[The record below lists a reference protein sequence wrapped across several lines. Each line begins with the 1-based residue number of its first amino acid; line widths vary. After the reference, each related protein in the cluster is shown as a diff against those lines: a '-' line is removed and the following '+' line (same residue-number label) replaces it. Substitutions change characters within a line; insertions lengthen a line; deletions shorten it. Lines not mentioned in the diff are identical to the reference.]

1 MRKRIQKTTGTFR
14 RGIAC
19 AMAAALALSS
29 LAQAP
34 SSEAA
39 GKKKPTLSVKK
50 KTLYWNKSGSKNYTL
65 KLKKNKVKTLVKT
78 TWKTSKKSVVAL
90 SRKKDTSVRLT
101 AKKKGTATITAA
113 VKYVPMGKWSIR
125 TAKLTC
131 KVTSKEAAPAKTPP
145 VNTEPAQ
152 TPLIIYTTMP
162 APPSQPVVTEDPA
175 DTPEPADTPDPDR
188 TPGPGET
195 ADPDKSQEPTST
207 PDIPDDSTVTEVDL
221 SAAEAL
227 LSMEQGRNTIVLT
240 ATAKDKNGNS
250 LDNQTITWTSD
261 NENVA
266 AVKDGIVTAAGDGTA
281 HITATVNHVTSQPC
295 TVTVD
300 TKKPFIESAE
310 LSDGRTFFVA
320 FSEPVTGTPSV
331 TVKAEDNTRIEC
343 ASQTLSANGTS
354 LVITCRNAL
363 SAGIYELTVNG
374 LEDPAGNK
382 MEENSRISVER
393 ETSDPKGFL
402 CKTEQVPAGQ
412 SSFNVY
418 FSVVD
423 QYGEEYGSLDV
434 ISKGTFTA
442 SAQTENGM
450 PFKAQVNQQEGYVR
464 VSGSASAFT
473 EGRKIKIALTYSV
486 SDKKVIEETMTITLV
501 DASDI
506 GKAVKIAGLNAASK
520 TMDNISGSADKPVFQ
535 LSGTEKENVFTLSSK
550 LLDKFGYEADP
561 SDVTYKIEDGSI
573 LAFSDTDGSD
583 SDGISTSSQPVT
595 VRALKGGTT
604 TITAYLASDD
614 SESFPITVT
623 IKSTNLREITVAD
636 PGDGTNGKMSEAKIT
651 LTPAGTGLT
660 EDDLEYRVTEGAE
673 RLKELV
679 FVQESDGIYINITA
693 ATDGSDAPIR
703 FVVCSDGIESE
714 EITYTSTPSLSA
726 SKIEIDDFEANAVTV
741 EKTATTT
748 YQIRNR
754 YGEDITKRIAAQPEC
769 KISDPSVI
777 RSATTGT
784 GDAAGTLTLDALN
797 QGTSEVTLSL
807 PTDPSVNAKIN
818 VTVVEKAHI
827 KEIRFGTMSID
838 DGLILD
844 STAIL
849 YIPVQAYDQYGNKYD
864 VLTSGDVAAANLK
877 ITINGKNASD
887 FNLNAKWYENVGE
900 KSPIAPAPDATN
912 KIGAI
917 GLSWDV
923 AGSTT
928 APSSGEILNINF
940 TSNRDDF
947 MAKSYQV
954 PVNSAAIA
962 SRIELGS
969 HVQAALPGA
978 KVSNTVKLFDQ
989 YGAEV
994 QTVPS
999 DQKIYLEV
1007 RDKNNQ
1013 KIEAKDLDFST
1024 PPPINSGTKL
1034 PAGID
1039 ITINPKLQNTNK
1051 EYTILAYLGSS
1062 NSDPGYDDNKPPVG
1076 GSYKLLVDSA
1086 DNLLE
1091 KIEISDT
1098 AVKTPI
1104 ADNTKAT
1111 ANQEISLDSHY
1122 VNLTDP
1128 GTKLTFDC
1136 EMYTR
1141 YQREDIKVAWKNSSS
1156 KPVFAA
1162 NNLIWEVTAPDE
1174 VTVNVDSSATNIF
1187 TFKEA
1192 SSSSSPIDDVATVSL
1207 TYMSDSK
1214 TLSAKERS
1222 IKVSN
1227 KPAMPQGEYQIIN
1240 PLDTSTV
1247 NYLDKNNTAE
1257 ISAKTTF
1264 KLVAEDQYGDTYDQT
1279 PLFTVISSKGL
1290 FSIDST
1296 LTFPTTSGSFTI
1308 QATTNTKAGDVD
1320 TIKVYVTKDD
1330 FYEFTVKYVTT
1341 PATS

>member
-331 TVKAEDNTRIEC
+331 TVKTKDNTRVEC
-343 ASQTLSANGTS
+343 ASQILSANGTG

-423 QYGEEYGSLDV
+423 QYGEEYDSLDV

-506 GKAVKIAGLNAASK
+506 GKAVKIAGLNATSK

-660 EDDLEYRVTEGAE
+660 KDDLEYRVTEGAE

-726 SKIEIDDFEANAVTV
+726 STIEIDDFEENAVTANR
-741 EKTATTT
+741 TATTT

-769 KISDPSVI
+769 KISNLSVI

-797 QGTSEVTLSL
+797 PGTSEVTLSL

-818 VTVVEKAHI
+818 VTVVEKAYI

-838 DGLILD
+838 DGLILG

-864 VLTSGDVAAANLK
+864 ALTYEDVSAENLK
-877 ITINGKNASD
+877 ITANDKTPSTFKLKAE
-887 FNLNAKWYENVGE
+887 WYENVD
-900 KSPIAPAPDATN
+900 KKTPSTN
-912 KIGAI
+912 NTDKIGAI
-917 GLSWDV
+917 GLSWDTN
-923 AGSTT
+923 ATGTS
-928 APSSGEILNINF
+928 PSSGEMLNINF
-940 TSNRDDF
+940 TSKNDKF
-947 MAKSYQV
+947 EANSYQV

-969 HVQAALPGA
+969 HVQAALPNA

-989 YGAEV
+989 YGTEV
-994 QTVPS
+994 TTVPS
-999 DQKIYLEV
+999 DQMIYFEV
-1007 RDKNNQ
+1007 RDKNNK
-1013 KIEAKDLDFST
+1013 KIETKDLDFST
-1024 PPPINSGTKL
+1024 PSPISPGDKL
-1034 PAGID
+1034 PADID

-1051 EYTILAYLGSS
+1051 EYTILVYLGSIT
-1062 NSDPGYDDNKPPVG
+1062 SDPGYDDNKPPVG

-1091 KIEISDT
+1091 KIEISDK
-1098 AVKTPI
+1098 AIKSPI
-1104 ADNTKAT
+1104 SQAQAKAT
-1111 ANQEISLDSHY
+1111 ASQEISLDSHY

-1141 YQREDIKVAWKNSSS
+1141 YQGEDIKVAWKNSSS

-1162 NNLIWEVTAPDE
+1162 NNLIWEVIAPDE

-1240 PLDTSTV
+1240 PIGTPTV

-1308 QATTNTKAGDVD
+1308 QATTNTKSGDVD

>member
-281 HITATVNHVTSQPC
+281 HITATVNNVTSQPC

-331 TVKAEDNTRIEC
+331 TVKTKDNTRVEC

-506 GKAVKIAGLNAASK
+506 GKAVKIAGLNATSK

-714 EITYTSTPSLSA
+714 EITYKSTPSLSA
-726 SKIEIDDFEANAVTV
+726 STIEIDDFEENAVTANR
-741 EKTATTT
+741 TATTT

-877 ITINGKNASD
+877 ITVNGKNASD
-887 FNLNAKWYENVGE
+887 FKLNAKWYKNVGE
-900 KSPIAPAPDATN
+900 RSPIAPTPDTTN

-917 GLSWDV
+917 GLSWDT

-954 PVNSAAIA
+954 PVNSPAIA

-978 KVSNTVKLFDQ
+978 QVSNTVKLFDQ
-989 YGAEV
+989 YGTELTA
-994 QTVPS
+994 VPAK
-999 DQKIYLEV
+999 QKIYFEV
-1007 RDKNNQ
+1007 RDKNNK
-1013 KIEAKDLDFST
+1013 KIASKDLNDFSAPSSIT
-1024 PPPINSGTKL
+1024 SSNTL
-1034 PAGID
+1034 PAGIN
-1039 ITINPKLQNTNK
+1039 ITINPTLQNTNK
-1051 EYTILAYLGSS
+1051 EYTILAYLGPDD
-1062 NSDPGYDDNKPPVG
+1062 SDPGYDDNKPPVG

-1104 ADNTKAT
+1104 SQDAKTNTS
-1111 ANQEISLDSHY
+1111 QEISLDSHY
-1122 VNLTDP
+1122 VNLTGS
-1128 GTKLTFDC
+1128 GTQLTFDC

-1141 YQREDIKVAWKNSSS
+1141 YQGEDIKVAWKNSSS

-1162 NNLIWEVTAPDE
+1162 NNLIWEVIAPDE

-1240 PLDTSTV
+1240 PIDTLTV

-1290 FSIDST
+1290 FSIDSI
-1296 LTFPTTSGSFTI
+1296 LTFPTTSGSFAI
-1308 QATTNTKAGDVD
+1308 QAATNTKVGDVD

-1330 FYEFTVKYVTT
+1330 FYEFKVKYISS
-1341 PATS
+1341 P

>member
-101 AKKKGTATITAA
+101 AKKKGTATITAT

-227 LSMEQGRNTIVLT
+227 LSMEQDRNTIVLT

-281 HITATVNHVTSQPC
+281 HITATVNNVTSQPC

-331 TVKAEDNTRIEC
+331 TVKAKDNTRVEC

-506 GKAVKIAGLNAASK
+506 GKAVKIAGLNATSK

-573 LAFSDTDGSD
+573 LAFSDTDGSV

-726 SKIEIDDFEANAVTV
+726 SKIEIDDFEENAVTANR
-741 EKTATTT
+741 TATTT

-877 ITINGKNASD
+877 ITVNGKNASD
-887 FNLNAKWYENVGE
+887 FKLNAKWYENVGE
-900 KSPIAPAPDATN
+900 KSPIAPTPDTTN

-917 GLSWDV
+917 GLSWDT

-954 PVNSAAIA
+954 PVNSPAIA

-969 HVQAALPGA
+969 HVQAALPNS

-989 YGAEV
+989 YGTEV
-994 QTVPS
+994 TTVPS
-999 DQKIYLEV
+999 DQKIYFEV
-1007 RDKNNQ
+1007 RDKNNK
-1013 KIEAKDLDFST
+1013 KIETSDLDFSMLA
-1024 PPPINSGTKL
+1024 PISSTDTL
-1034 PAGID
+1034 LAGIN
-1039 ITINPKLQNTNK
+1039 ITINPTLQNTNK
-1051 EYTILAYLGSS
+1051 EYTILAYLGPD

-1104 ADNTKAT
+1104 SQDAKTNTS
-1111 ANQEISLDSHY
+1111 QEISLDSHY
-1122 VNLTDP
+1122 VNLTGS
-1128 GTKLTFDC
+1128 GTQLTFDC

-1141 YQREDIKVAWKNSSS
+1141 YQGEDIKVAWKNSIS

-1162 NNLIWEVTAPDE
+1162 NNLIWEVIAPDE

-1240 PLDTSTV
+1240 PIDTLTV

-1296 LTFPTTSGSFTI
+1296 LTFPTTSGRFAI
-1308 QATTNTKAGDVD
+1308 QAAINTKVGDVD

-1330 FYEFTVKYVTT
+1330 FYEFKVKYISS
-1341 PATS
+1341 P

>member
-131 KVTSKEAAPAKTPP
+131 KVTSKEATPAKTPP

-175 DTPEPADTPDPDR
+175 DTPEPSDTPDPDK
-188 TPGPGET
+188 TPVPGET

-227 LSMEQGRNTIVLT
+227 LSMEQGRNTIALT

-261 NENVA
+261 NENIA
-266 AVKDGIVTAAGDGTA
+266 AVKDGIVTAAGDGIA

-331 TVKAEDNTRIEC
+331 TVKAEDNTRVEC

-354 LVITCRNAL
+354 LVITCQNAL

-393 ETSDPKGFL
+393 EQSDPKGFL

-450 PFKAQVNQQEGYVR
+450 PFKALVNQQEGYVR

-473 EGRKIKIALTYSV
+473 EGRKIKITLTYSV

-506 GKAVKIAGLNAASK
+506 GKAVKIAGLNATSK

-573 LAFSDTDGSD
+573 LAFSDTDGSV

-726 SKIEIDDFEANAVTV
+726 STIEIDGFEENAVTATR
-741 EKTATTT
+741 TATTT
-748 YQIRNR
+748 YQILNR

-818 VTVVEKAHI
+818 VRVVKKAYI

-838 DGLILD
+838 DGLILG

-864 VLTSGDVAAANLK
+864 ALTGGDVSAENLQITANDKTPSTFNLK
-877 ITINGKNASD
+877 VE
-887 FNLNAKWYENVGE
+887 WYENVDE
-900 KSPIAPAPDATN
+900 NSPTTN
-912 KIGAI
+912 NTDKIGAI
-917 GLSWDV
+917 GLSWD
-923 AGSTT
+923 TT
-928 APSSGEILNINF
+928 ATGTFPSSGEMLNINF

-954 PVNSAAIA
+954 PVNSAARA

-978 KVSNTVKLFDQ
+978 QVSNTVKLFDQ
-989 YGAEV
+989 YGTELTAV
-994 QTVPS
+994 PAKQT
-999 DQKIYLEV
+999 IYFEV
-1007 RDKNNQ
+1007 RDKNNK
-1013 KIEAKDLDFST
+1013 KIASKDLTDFSAPSSIT
-1024 PPPINSGTKL
+1024 SSNTL
-1034 PAGID
+1034 PAVIN
-1039 ITINPKLQNTNK
+1039 ITINPTLQDTNK
-1051 EYTILAYLGSS
+1051 EYTILAYLGPDD
-1062 NSDPGYDDNKPPVG
+1062 SDPGYDDNKPPVG

-1098 AVKTPI
+1098 AVKTP
-1104 ADNTKAT
+1104 TSST
-1111 ANQEISLDSHY
+1111 AKITTNQEISLDSHY

-1141 YQREDIKVAWKNSSS
+1141 YQGEDIKVAWKDSDSN
-1156 KPVFAA
+1156 PVFAA
-1162 NNLIWEVTAPDE
+1162 NNLIWKVTTPN
-1174 VTVNVDSSATNIF
+1174 TVQATVDSTKKNIF
-1187 TFKEA
+1187 TFK
-1192 SSSSSPIDDVATVSL
+1192 SSPSSTDPIDDVAKVSL
-1207 TYMSDSK
+1207 SYMSSAK
-1214 TLSAKERS
+1214 ILSAKERS

-1240 PLDTSTV
+1240 ATEAPSV

-1257 ISAKTTF
+1257 ISKKTDF
-1264 KLVAEDQYGDTYDQT
+1264 KLVAEDQYGDIYEQI

-1290 FSIDST
+1290 FSINNP
-1296 LTFPTTSGSFTI
+1296 LTFPTASGSFSI
-1308 QATTNTKAGDVD
+1308 APVTNTPGDVD
-1320 TIKVYVTKDD
+1320 TIKVYVTRDD
-1330 FYEFTVKYVTT
+1330 FYEFTVKYIVAPTT
-1341 PATS
+1341 P

>member
-101 AKKKGTATITAA
+101 AKKKGTATITAT

-227 LSMEQGRNTIVLT
+227 LSMEQDRNTIVLT

-281 HITATVNHVTSQPC
+281 HITATVNNVTSQPC

-331 TVKAEDNTRIEC
+331 TVKAKDNTRVEC

-506 GKAVKIAGLNAASK
+506 GKAVKIAGLNATSK

-573 LAFSDTDGSD
+573 LAFSDTDGSV

-726 SKIEIDDFEANAVTV
+726 SKIEIDDFEENAVTANR
-741 EKTATTT
+741 TATTT

-877 ITINGKNASD
+877 ITVNGKNASD
-887 FNLNAKWYENVGE
+887 FKLNAKWYENVGE
-900 KSPIAPAPDATN
+900 KSPIAPTPDTTN

-917 GLSWDV
+917 GLSWDT

-954 PVNSAAIA
+954 PVNSPAIA

-969 HVQAALPGA
+969 HVQAALPNS

-989 YGAEV
+989 YGTEV
-994 QTVPS
+994 TTVPS
-999 DQKIYLEV
+999 DQKIYFEV
-1007 RDKNNQ
+1007 RDKNNK
-1013 KIEAKDLDFST
+1013 KIETSDLDFSMLA
-1024 PPPINSGTKL
+1024 PISSTDTL
-1034 PAGID
+1034 PAGIN
-1039 ITINPKLQNTNK
+1039 ITINPTLQNTNK
-1051 EYTILAYLGSS
+1051 EYTILAYLGPDD
-1062 NSDPGYDDNKPPVG
+1062 SDPGYDDNKPPVG

-1104 ADNTKAT
+1104 SQDAKTNTS
-1111 ANQEISLDSHY
+1111 QEISLDSHY
-1122 VNLTDP
+1122 VNLTGS
-1128 GTKLTFDC
+1128 GTQLTFDC

-1141 YQREDIKVAWKNSSS
+1141 YQGEDIKVAWKNSIS

-1162 NNLIWEVTAPDE
+1162 NNLIWEVIAPDE

-1240 PLDTSTV
+1240 PIDTLTV

-1296 LTFPTTSGSFTI
+1296 LTFPTTSGRFAI
-1308 QATTNTKAGDVD
+1308 QAAINTKVGDVD

-1330 FYEFTVKYVTT
+1330 FYEFKVKYISS
-1341 PATS
+1341 P

>member
-331 TVKAEDNTRIEC
+331 TVKTKDNTRVEC

-423 QYGEEYGSLDV
+423 QYGEEYDSLDV

-506 GKAVKIAGLNAASK
+506 GKAVKIAGLNATSK

-660 EDDLEYRVTEGAE
+660 KDDLEYRVTEGAE

-726 SKIEIDDFEANAVTV
+726 STIEIDDFEENAVTANR
-741 EKTATTT
+741 TATTT

-769 KISDPSVI
+769 KISNLSVI

-797 QGTSEVTLSL
+797 PGTSEVTLSL

-818 VTVVEKAHI
+818 VTVVEKAYI

-838 DGLILD
+838 DGLILG

-864 VLTSGDVAAANLK
+864 ALTSGDVATANLK
-877 ITINGKNASD
+877 ITVNGKNASD
-887 FNLNAKWYENVGE
+887 FKLNAEWYENVGE
-900 KSPIAPAPDATN
+900 KSPITPTPDTTN

-917 GLSWDV
+917 GLSWDT

-928 APSSGEILNINF
+928 APSSGEMLNINF
-940 TSNRDDF
+940 TSKNDKF
-947 MAKSYQV
+947 EANSYQV
-954 PVNSAAIA
+954 PVNSEAIA

-989 YGAEV
+989 YGTEV
-994 QTVPS
+994 KAVPKN
-999 DQKIYLEV
+999 QKIYFEV
-1007 RDKNNQ
+1007 RDKNNK
-1013 KIEAKDLDFST
+1013 KIEAPNLNDFSAPSPLSSST
-1024 PPPINSGTKL
+1024 TL
-1034 PAGID
+1034 PTAIG
-1039 ITINPKLQNTNK
+1039 ITINSTLQNTNK
-1051 EYTILAYLGSS
+1051 EYTILVYLGPDTK
-1062 NSDPGYDDNKPPVG
+1062 DPGYDDNKPPVG

-1091 KIEISDT
+1091 KIEISDK
-1098 AVKTPI
+1098 AVKSPI
-1104 ADNTKAT
+1104 PSKAR
-1111 ANQEISLDSHY
+1111 AAGQEISLDSHY
-1122 VNLTDP
+1122 VNLKGS
-1128 GTKLTFDC
+1128 GTQLTFDC

-1141 YQREDIKVAWKNSSS
+1141 YQGEEIKVAWKNSNS

-1174 VTVNVDSSATNIF
+1174 VTVNADASATNIF
-1187 TFKEA
+1187 TFKET
-1192 SSSSSPIDDVATVSL
+1192 SSLSSIDDVAMVSL

-1240 PLDTSTV
+1240 PIGTPTV

-1296 LTFPTTSGSFTI
+1296 LTFPTTSGSFAI
-1308 QATTNTKAGDVD
+1308 QAATNTKAGDVD

>member
-1 MRKRIQKTTGTFR
+1 M
-14 RGIAC
+14 
-19 AMAAALALSS
+19 
-29 LAQAP
+29 
-34 SSEAA
+34 
-39 GKKKPTLSVKK
+39 
-50 KTLYWNKSGSKNYTL
+50 
-65 KLKKNKVKTLVKT
+65 
-78 TWKTSKKSVVAL
+78 VAL

-101 AKKKGTATITAA
+101 AKKKGTATITAT

-227 LSMEQGRNTIVLT
+227 LSMEQDRNTIVLT

-281 HITATVNHVTSQPC
+281 HITATVNNVTSQPC

-331 TVKAEDNTRIEC
+331 TVKAKDNTRVEC

-506 GKAVKIAGLNAASK
+506 GKAVKIAGLNATSK

-573 LAFSDTDGSD
+573 LAFSDTDGSV

-726 SKIEIDDFEANAVTV
+726 SKIEIDDFEENAVTANR
-741 EKTATTT
+741 TATTT

-877 ITINGKNASD
+877 ITVNGKNASD
-887 FNLNAKWYENVGE
+887 FKLNAKWYENVGE
-900 KSPIAPAPDATN
+900 KSPIAPTPDTTN

-917 GLSWDV
+917 GLSWDT

-954 PVNSAAIA
+954 PVNSPAIA

-969 HVQAALPGA
+969 HVQAALPNS

-989 YGAEV
+989 YGTEV
-994 QTVPS
+994 TTVPS
-999 DQKIYLEV
+999 DQKIYFEV
-1007 RDKNNQ
+1007 RDKNNK
-1013 KIEAKDLDFST
+1013 KIETSDLDFSMLA
-1024 PPPINSGTKL
+1024 PISSTDTL
-1034 PAGID
+1034 PAGIN
-1039 ITINPKLQNTNK
+1039 ITINPTLQNTNK
-1051 EYTILAYLGSS
+1051 EYTILAYLGPDD
-1062 NSDPGYDDNKPPVG
+1062 SDPGYDDNKPPVG

-1104 ADNTKAT
+1104 SQDAKTNTS
-1111 ANQEISLDSHY
+1111 QEISLDSHY
-1122 VNLTDP
+1122 VNLTGS
-1128 GTKLTFDC
+1128 GTQLTFDC

-1141 YQREDIKVAWKNSSS
+1141 YQGEDIKVAWKNSIS

-1162 NNLIWEVTAPDE
+1162 NNLIWEVIAPDE

-1240 PLDTSTV
+1240 PIDTLTV

-1296 LTFPTTSGSFTI
+1296 LTFPTTSGRFAI
-1308 QATTNTKAGDVD
+1308 QAAINTKVGDVD

-1330 FYEFTVKYVTT
+1330 FYEFKVKYISS
-1341 PATS
+1341 P

>member
-331 TVKAEDNTRIEC
+331 TVKAEDNTRVEC

-423 QYGEEYGSLDV
+423 QYGEEYDSLDV

-506 GKAVKIAGLNAASK
+506 GKAVKIAGLNATSK

-726 SKIEIDDFEANAVTV
+726 STIEIDDFEENAVTANR
-741 EKTATTT
+741 TATTT

-769 KISDPSVI
+769 KISNLSVI

-797 QGTSEVTLSL
+797 PGTSEVTLSL

-818 VTVVEKAHI
+818 VTVVEKAYI

-838 DGLILD
+838 DGLILG

-864 VLTSGDVAAANLK
+864 ALTSGDVAAANLK
-877 ITINGKNASD
+877 ITVNGKNASD
-887 FNLNAKWYENVGE
+887 FKLNAEWYENVD
-900 KSPIAPAPDATN
+900 KKTPSTN
-912 KIGAI
+912 NTDKIGAI
-917 GLSWDV
+917 GLSWDTK
-923 AGSTT
+923 ATGTS
-928 APSSGEILNINF
+928 PSSGEMLNINF
-940 TSNRDDF
+940 TSKNDKF
-947 MAKSYQV
+947 EANSYQV

-969 HVQAALPGA
+969 HVQAALPNA

-989 YGAEV
+989 YGTEV
-994 QTVPS
+994 TTVPS
-999 DQKIYLEV
+999 DQMIYFEV
-1007 RDKNNQ
+1007 RDKNNK
-1013 KIEAKDLDFST
+1013 KIETKDLDFST
-1024 PPPINSGTKL
+1024 PSPISPGDKL
-1034 PAGID
+1034 PADID

-1051 EYTILAYLGSS
+1051 EYTILVYLGS
-1062 NSDPGYDDNKPPVG
+1062 NTSDPGYDDNKPPVG

-1104 ADNTKAT
+1104 SQEAKTT
-1111 ANQEISLDSHY
+1111 ASQEISLDSHY

-1141 YQREDIKVAWKNSSS
+1141 YQGEDIKVAWKNSSS

-1162 NNLIWEVTAPDE
+1162 NNLIWEVIAPDE

-1240 PLDTSTV
+1240 PIGTPTV

>member
-101 AKKKGTATITAA
+101 AKKKGTATITAT

-227 LSMEQGRNTIVLT
+227 LSMEQDRNTIVLT

-281 HITATVNHVTSQPC
+281 HITATVNNVTSQPC

-331 TVKAEDNTRIEC
+331 TVKAKDNTRVEC

-506 GKAVKIAGLNAASK
+506 GKAVKIAGLNATSK

-573 LAFSDTDGSD
+573 LAFSDTDGSV

-726 SKIEIDDFEANAVTV
+726 SKIEIDDFEENAVTANR
-741 EKTATTT
+741 TATTT

-877 ITINGKNASD
+877 ITVNGKNASD
-887 FNLNAKWYENVGE
+887 FKLNAKWYENVGE
-900 KSPIAPAPDATN
+900 KSPIAPTPDTTN

-917 GLSWDV
+917 GLSWDT

-954 PVNSAAIA
+954 PVNSPAIA

-969 HVQAALPGA
+969 HVQAALPNS

-989 YGAEV
+989 YGTEV
-994 QTVPS
+994 TTVPS
-999 DQKIYLEV
+999 DQNIYFEV
-1007 RDKNNQ
+1007 RDKNNK
-1013 KIEAKDLDFST
+1013 KIETSDLDFSMLA
-1024 PPPINSGTKL
+1024 PISSTDTL
-1034 PAGID
+1034 PAGIN
-1039 ITINPKLQNTNK
+1039 ITINPTLQNTNK
-1051 EYTILAYLGSS
+1051 EYTILAYLGPDD
-1062 NSDPGYDDNKPPVG
+1062 SDPGYDDNKPPVG

-1104 ADNTKAT
+1104 SQDAKTNTS
-1111 ANQEISLDSHY
+1111 QEISLDSHY
-1122 VNLTDP
+1122 VNLTGS
-1128 GTKLTFDC
+1128 GTQLTFDC

-1141 YQREDIKVAWKNSSS
+1141 YQGEDIKVAWKNSSS

-1162 NNLIWEVTAPDE
+1162 NNLIWEVIAPDE

-1240 PLDTSTV
+1240 PIDTLTV

-1296 LTFPTTSGSFTI
+1296 LTFPTTSGRFAI
-1308 QATTNTKAGDVD
+1308 QAAINTKVGDVD

-1330 FYEFTVKYVTT
+1330 FYEFKVKYISS
-1341 PATS
+1341 P